1 MPVWNRIR
9 KRPWSTA
16 GIAVAAIVVAF
27 FASLSMATPRLDRDW
42 TENLAV
48 MPKVTMNQESFA
60 LDPVMDWSYNADG
73 PATKGSTTFAAK
85 FADLKNIWLMVEPQ
99 PGQPY
104 AAHTLLLFE
113 FSNDRVVGL
122 TVEARL
128 EKDEIY
134 SAIDG
139 MLNKYEL
146 AYMWN
151 TAKELLTRRAVFLKK
166 DIYVYPLTL
175 SPEQRQSF
183 LRSLLDRSVDIQI
196 HPRFYNTFASNCTNE
211 LAKAAKLAWHPSWIL
226 TGYSPQRLFGLKII
240 PGATFEAAK
249 EQARMDKEII
259 SWNGLSSQDFNHA
272 LLSELRKRA
281 GGTP

>member
-1 MPVWNRIR
+1 MPVWNWIR
-9 KRPWSTA
+9 KRPWARA
-16 GIAVAAIVVAF
+16 GIAAFAFVVAF
-27 FASLSMATPRLDRDW
+27 FASLSLAKPRLDREW

-48 MPKVTMNQESFA
+48 MPKVTMDQEGFA
-60 LDPVMDWSYNADG
+60 LDPVMDWTYTADG
-73 PATKGSTTFAAK
+73 PATKGSTTFAAR
-85 FADLKNIWLMVEPQ
+85 FAELKNVWLMVEPQ

-113 FSNDRVVGL
+113 FPEDRIVGL

-151 TAKELLTRRAVFLKK
+151 TVKELLTRRAVFLNKEI
-166 DIYVYPLTL
+166 DVYPLTL
-175 SPEQRQSF
+175 SQEQKQAF
-183 LRSLLDRSVDIQI
+183 LRSLLDRAVDIQI

-249 EQARMDKEII
+249 EQARMDKEIV
-259 SWNGLSSQDFNHA
+259 SWNDLSSQDFNHA
-272 LLSELRKRA
+272 LLSELRRRA
-281 GGTP
+281 GATP